1 MRAHTRKPRTQ
12 HPHPHTCCVRSQCV
26 DAVAAAACRE
36 HEDVHLREPSPAVIV
51 AWQGPCTQY
60 RAKCTYRMT
69 PCTPCTRT
77 RTRAST
83 SPEKRC
89 CHRCLAL
96 TDACMC
102 VRMQARARNYSR
114 GERACVCVRACADAC
129 ADLALASTRAETHRN
144 SREARARSA
153 HVPAQAHTNTR
164 MHACKHAR
172 TTLLPPKPTEQQ
184 RARTHTHTL
193 SRDKPGPGQSSRT
206 NWRTGKR
213 KSPAPSNPW
222 PPAWQRTRREL
233 RVGAI
238 VLSSA
243 AQCEGAPLPAPRDTA
258 PGCPPGA
265 SRCRLAAG
273 SPVCVPTNASTG
285 QCSVVVHT
293 ASTAAHLM
301 VSSGSVSLVASPS
314 CPRHQPSAW
323 LGAPTAF
330 GCPKLRRKKIR

>member
-1 MRAHTRKPRTQ
+1 M
-12 HPHPHTCCVRSQCV
+12 
-26 DAVAAAACRE
+26 
-36 HEDVHLREPSPAVIV
+36 
-51 AWQGPCTQY
+51 
-60 RAKCTYRMT
+60 
-69 PCTPCTRT
+69 
-77 RTRAST
+77 
-83 SPEKRC
+83 
-89 CHRCLAL
+89 
-96 TDACMC
+96 
-102 VRMQARARNYSR
+102 
-114 GERACVCVRACADAC
+114 
-129 ADLALASTRAETHRN
+129 
-144 SREARARSA
+144 
-153 HVPAQAHTNTR
+153 
-164 MHACKHAR
+164 HAR

-184 RARTHTHTL
+184 RAHTHAHTL

-222 PPAWQRTRREL
+222 PPAWQRTRRKL
-233 RVGAI
+233 RVGAT

-301 VSSGSVSLVASPS
+301 VSSGSVSLAASPS
-314 CPRHQPSAW
+314 SAARPLSKNSPRQSKIAAQKHAEVRVRFAS
-323 LGAPTAF
+323 
-330 GCPKLRRKKIR
+330 PKTHPCLPHRSLRRDLPRQSERGRERQHQSP